1 MNLKYLP
8 KFCRVLR
15 QISLNFFFHFINNR
29 ICLTYLMELF
39 KISFLTVRLVDVIDI
54 IIVTY
59 VFFKLYKLMRGT
71 IAFQIFISLLLILG
85 TSLLAQI
92 LNLQV
97 MSWLLSR
104 VTDIWVIALI
114 ILFQPEIRRVLI
126 IIGRTRIARLFMRI
140 DMNENVT
147 EVVDACVEFQR
158 NGWGA
163 LIIITRST
171 GLQNYVERGER
182 IDAKINKELLVSIF
196 YPRSPLHDGAVII
209 NNNKI
214 EAARCVLPLS
224 ETQYSN
230 NKSLGTRHRAGLGI
244 SEQSDALSVIVSEE
258 TSNISIA
265 EDGKLHLC
273 KDIDELKDR
282 LKDAMSSSSVT
293 KSLKTIFEA
302 TKETDE
308 KDTKL

>member
-1 MNLKYLP
+1 
-8 KFCRVLR
+8 
-15 QISLNFFFHFINNR
+15 
-29 ICLTYLMELF
+29 MELF
-39 KISFLTVRLVDVIDI
+39 KIGFITVRLVDVIDI
-54 IIVTY
+54 MIVTY
-59 VFFKLYKLMRGT
+59 VFYKLYKLMRGT

-104 VTDIWVIALI
+104 LTDIWVIALI

-163 LIIITRST
+163 LIVITRST
-171 GLQNYVERGER
+171 GLQNFAERGER

-230 NKSLGTRHRAGLGI
+230 NRSLGTRHRAGLGI
-244 SEQSDALSVIVSEE
+244 TEQSDALAVIVSEE
-258 TSNISIA
+258 TSKISIA
-265 EDGKLHLC
+265 EDGSLHLC
-273 KDIDELKDR
+273 KDIDELKEK
-282 LKDAMSSSSVT
+282 LKDAMSSTSVT
-293 KSLKTIFEA
+293 KSLKTIFETA
-302 TKETDE
+302 KEKEE
-308 KDTKL
+308 KEISK

>member
-1 MNLKYLP
+1 
-8 KFCRVLR
+8 
-15 QISLNFFFHFINNR
+15 
-29 ICLTYLMELF
+29 MELF
-39 KISFLTVRLVDVIDI
+39 KIGFVSVRLVDVIDL

-59 VFFKLYKLMRGT
+59 VFYKLYKLMRGT

-85 TSLLAQI
+85 TSFLAQI

-104 VTDIWVIALI
+104 LTDIWVIALI

-147 EVVDACVEFQR
+147 EVADACVEFQR

-163 LIIITRST
+163 LIVITRAT
-171 GLQNYVERGER
+171 GLQNYVERGEK
-182 IDAKINKELLVSIF
+182 IDARISKELLISIF

-224 ETQYSN
+224 ETQFAFNRSI
-230 NKSLGTRHRAGLGI
+230 GTRHRAGLGI
-244 SEQSDALSVIVSEE
+244 SEQSDALSIIVSEE
-258 TSNISIA
+258 TSRISIA
-265 EDGKLHLC
+265 EDGKIYLC
-273 KDIDELKDR
+273 KDAEELKER
-282 LKDAMSSSSVT
+282 LKDAMSITSVA
-293 KSLKTIFEA
+293 KSIKTIFEP
-302 TKETDE
+302 TKSNRV
-308 KDTKL
+308 KDS

>member
-1 MNLKYLP
+1 
-8 KFCRVLR
+8 
-15 QISLNFFFHFINNR
+15 
-29 ICLTYLMELF
+29 MELF
-39 KISFLTVRLVDVIDI
+39 KISFITVRLVDVIDI
-54 IIVTY
+54 LIVTY
-59 VFFKLYKLMRGT
+59 LFYKLYKLMRGT

-104 VTDIWVIALI
+104 LTDIWVIALI

-163 LIIITRST
+163 LIVITRAT
-171 GLQNYVERGER
+171 GLQNIVERGER

-224 ETQYSN
+224 ETQSFN

-244 SEQSDALSVIVSEE
+244 SEQSDALVVIVSEE
-258 TSNISIA
+258 TSRISIA

-273 KDIDELKDR
+273 KDIDELKEK
-282 LKDAMSSSSVT
+282 LKDAMSNASVI
-293 KSLKTIFEA
+293 KSGIR
-302 TKETDE
+302 DE
-308 KDTKL
+308 RKLS